1 MKRPGAAG
9 PELDDSVFGGSDDAT
24 TGGSSFAAVGAH
36 GYAPP
41 QHAAAAGN
49 KKRRTVQRAA
59 VLRCCSGGKY
69 RLPPHLPGA
78 SVAIDAL
85 GCLGLRG
92 PGQVKTNAT
101 TGWARLSDVPQLLRA
116 VLDANKEVAGGV
128 FHGDWCKPG
137 SCRQT
142 PSAAPLTAAPLPPR
156 LDAAPPAAAAAPA
169 AAATAAAPPAAS
181 ELTASNLAVFDAMML
196 AGQRQ
201 QSDRA
206 RARFEK
212 NNELGRAAKDT
223 IAVMTHTTSDWHHVP
238 VSGSGPDEMARETRT
253 GKEDDGAGKSLASR
267 NDEHLLLDH
276 ASYQT
281 KAQRVADGAGQKY
294 RGRTMTEAVDAELTY
309 SITEPLTRSFTY
321 HFNRGIGK

>member
-137 SCRQT
+137 SCRLT

-156 LDAAPPAAAAAPA
+156 PRRP
-169 AAATAAAPPAAS
+169 
-181 ELTASNLAVFDAMML
+181 
-196 AGQRQ
+196 R
-201 QSDRA
+201 R
-206 RARFEK
+206 
-212 NNELGRAAKDT
+212 
-223 IAVMTHTTSDWHHVP
+223 
-238 VSGSGPDEMARETRT
+238 VS
-253 GKEDDGAGKSLASR
+253 
-267 NDEHLLLDH
+267 
-276 ASYQT
+276 
-281 KAQRVADGAGQKY
+281 
-294 RGRTMTEAVDAELTY
+294 
-309 SITEPLTRSFTY
+309 
-321 HFNRGIGK
+321 

>member
-78 SVAIDAL
+78 RVAIDAL

-137 SCRQT
+137 SCRLT

-169 AAATAAAPPAAS
+169 AAAPPAAGAAAALPPPRVAAAPG

-196 AGQRQ
+196 AGQRL
-201 QSDRA
+201 QSA
-206 RARFEK
+206 RVMARFEK
-212 NNELGRAAKDT
+212 NNKLGRAPKDT

-253 GKEDDGAGKSLASR
+253 GKEDDGAGVSQVTRQINAYTEPEGIEEISTYDL
-267 NDEHLLLDH
+267 
-276 ASYQT
+276 
-281 KAQRVADGAGQKY
+281 
-294 RGRTMTEAVDAELTY
+294 MTECVSEMAGRGDSLRYAVQNWNVEGGD
-309 SITEPLTRSFTY
+309 
-321 HFNRGIGK
+321 